1 MKSANAATSG
11 NGKTDAEGGSVATCG
26 LDVDAIRRDF
36 PILGETVN
44 DKPLVYLD
52 NAATAH
58 KPTCVIDTVAGFYQ
72 TYNANIHR
80 GVHTL
85 SVLATD
91 AYEKAR
97 HTVQRHLGA
106 ADWREIVFVRGA
118 TEGINLVATAY
129 GVGAVRRGD
138 EIIVSAMEH
147 HSNIVPWQ
155 LLCKRVGAVLRV
167 LPIDDSGTLN
177 LHEFTRLLG
186 ARTKIVAVT
195 HVSNSLGTI
204 NPVKDIVALAHAA
217 GAKVVVDG
225 AQAIPHM
232 AVDVRALDCDFYVF
246 SSHKAFGP
254 TGAGALYGRLDLLE
268 AMQPYQGGGEM
279 IRSVTF
285 QETTYN
291 DVPFRFEAGT
301 PHIAGAIGLAA
312 ALTYLQEL
320 GLDRIQSYEAAL
332 LENATRQ
339 IGGIDGVRILGTAAS
354 KAAVISFLIDGV
366 HAHDVGTILDQQ
378 GIAVRT
384 GHHCTQPV
392 MEHFGVE
399 ATTRASLA
407 LYNTQS
413 EIDRLVAGIHHVRE
427 MFS

>member
-1 MKSANAATSG
+1 MGAWDVAA
-11 NGKTDAEGGSVATCG
+11 V
-26 LDVDAIRRDF
+26 RRDF

-52 NAATAH
+52 NAATAQ
-58 KPTCVIDTVAGFYQ
+58 KPQCVIDALARFYTTQ
-72 TYNANIHR
+72 NANIHR
-80 GVHTL
+80 GVHAL

-91 AYEKAR
+91 EYEKAR
-97 HTVQRHLGA
+97 RTVQRHIGA

-118 TEGINLVATAY
+118 TEGINLVAAAY
-129 GVGAVRRGD
+129 GVGAVGPGD
-138 EIIVSAMEH
+138 EIIVSQMEH

-155 LLCKRVGAVLRV
+155 MLCKQVGAVLRV
-167 LPIDDSGTLN
+167 LPLDDSGALR
-177 LHEFTRLLG
+177 LDEFARLLG

-195 HVSNSLGTI
+195 HISNSLGTI
-204 NPVKDIVALAHAA
+204 NPINEIVALGHAA
-217 GAKVVVDG
+217 GAKVLVDG

-232 AVDVRALDCDFYVF
+232 AVDVRAMDCDFYVF
-246 SSHKAFGP
+246 SSHKAYGP
-254 TGAGALYGRLDLLE
+254 TGAGALYAKLDLLE
-268 AMQPYQGGGEM
+268 LMQPYQSGGEM

-285 QETTYN
+285 EETTYN

-301 PHIAGAIGLAA
+301 PNIAGAIGLGA
-312 ALTYLQEL
+312 ALTYLQGI
-320 GLDRIQSYEAAL
+320 GLDQIRAYEAEL
-332 LENATRQ
+332 LDYATMR
-339 IGGIDGVRILGTAAS
+339 IGEIEGVRILGTADA
-354 KAAVISFLIDGV
+354 KAAVVSLLVDGV

-378 GIAVRT
+378 GVAVRT

-407 LYNTQS
+407 MYNTKA
-413 EIDRLVAGIHHVRE
+413 EIDTLVAGIKHVLE

>member
-1 MKSANAATSG
+1 LKSAKTATGG
-11 NGKTDAEGGSVATCG
+11 NGAVDHEEGWVATCA
-26 LDVDAIRRDF
+26 LDVEAIRRDF
-36 PILGETVN
+36 PILRQTAN

-58 KPTCVIDTVAGFYQ
+58 KPTCVIDAISGFYR
-72 TYNANIHR
+72 THNANIHR

-91 AYEKAR
+91 EYEKAR
-97 HTVQRHLGA
+97 RTVQRHLGA

-129 GVGAVRRGD
+129 GVGAVGAGD

-155 LLCKRVGAVLRV
+155 MLCKQVGAVLRV
-167 LPIDDSGTLN
+167 IPMDDSGALR
-177 LHEFTRLLG
+177 LDEFARLLG
-186 ARTKIVAVT
+186 ARTKIVAVA

-204 NPVKDIVALAHAA
+204 NPIKEIVVLAHAA
-217 GAKVVVDG
+217 GAKVLVDG

-246 SSHKAFGP
+246 SSHKTFGP
-254 TGAGALYGRLDLLE
+254 TGVGALYAKHDLLE

-279 IRSVTF
+279 IRTVTF
-285 QETTYN
+285 DETTYN

-301 PHIAGAIGLAA
+301 PHIAGAIGLAS
-312 ALTYLQEL
+312 ALTYLQEI
-320 GLDRIQSYEAAL
+320 GLDRIRAYEAQL
-332 LENATRQ
+332 LEYATRR
-339 IGGIDGVRILGTAAS
+339 IRAIDGVRLLGTAEP
-354 KAAVISFLIDGV
+354 KAAVISFLVDGV

-378 GIAVRT
+378 GVAVRT

-407 LYNTQS
+407 MYNTHA
-413 EIDRLVAGIHHVRE
+413 EIDTLVASISHVLE